1 MGAVTKIARR
11 TFLLGSVAVTGGV
24 AFGFYAYK
32 KPYDNPLLNG
42 LEDGEAAITPYV
54 MINADGITLITPRA
68 DKGQGVYHV
77 QAALIAEELD
87 VSLDQIRTDPG
98 PPDPAYYNTALATEA
113 VPFRSFDNSRTA
125 TAMRGVADGAMKMIG
140 MQITG
145 GSTTVPDSFEKLRI
159 AGAVARETLKSIAAK
174 KAGVSISDLRTAKG
188 EVILPDGSTMS
199 YVSLAPDAVGVRP
212 VTNVDL
218 RDPSEWKYL
227 GKEMQRIDIVPKST
241 GTQAYGIDQQ
251 MDGMVYATVRR
262 NPANGGGMKG
272 FDASAAKSMRG
283 VSKIVELPD
292 GVGVVADNTWRAFQA
307 ANALSIEWDVS
318 PYPANMDDHW
328 KVMADSF
335 SAENVN
341 SRPLN
346 EGDMKSALSG
356 ETLAAEYRAPY
367 LAHAPLEPLNALI
380 KVTDERVDIWVG
392 TQIPRFIQKNV
403 AAITGHKQDDIHV
416 HVLMMGGSFGHRL
429 EDDSV
434 LHGVRIAM
442 EMKGTPVKLVYSREE
457 DMSHDF
463 LRQASMGRMEGAVK
477 DGKVSAMD
485 IHVSMPSVTESM
497 MGDRQGISMGDLDPI
512 ILTGAWDQ
520 PYAIPNYRATG
531 YKAKGLAPVS
541 SWRSVGASTNA
552 FLHEGFL
559 DELIIAAGAD
569 PLEERIRLCSD
580 EVSRKVLEAVGEMSG
595 WGGTLAKGRGRG
607 VAFSL
612 SFGVPVAEVVEV
624 SDTPDG
630 IKLEKVWVA
639 CDVGRVLDPVNFDG
653 LVKGGVVFGLGH
665 AMNCEITFTD
675 GQVDQPNFYAFEGMK
690 FYQCPEIEVKALT
703 NNARIRGIGE
713 PPVPPAAP
721 ALANAIYAATG
732 QRLREMSFNK
742 FVSFA

>member
-24 AFGFYAYK
+24 AFGFYGYK
-32 KPYDNPLLNG
+32 KPLDNPLLDG
-42 LEDGEAAITPYV
+42 LEEGEAAITPYV
-54 MINADGITLITPRA
+54 LINADGITLITPRA

-87 VSLDQIRTDPG
+87 VDLDQIRTDPG
-98 PPDPAYYNTALATEA
+98 PPDPAYYNTALASEA
-113 VPFRSFDNSRTA
+113 VPFRAFDTSRNA
-125 TAMRGVADGAMKMIG
+125 RAMRSIADGAMKLIG

-145 GSTTVPDSFEKLRI
+145 GSTTVPDSYDKLRI
-159 AGAVARETLKSIAAK
+159 AGAVARETLKKVAAK
-174 KAGVSISDLRTAKG
+174 KAGVAVADLRTEKG
-188 EVILPDGSTMS
+188 QIILPDGQTLS
-199 YVSLAPDAVGVRP
+199 YVSLASDAAGIRP
-212 VTNVDL
+212 VTDIEL
-218 RDPSEWKYL
+218 RDPSQWRYL
-227 GKEMQRIDIVPKST
+227 GKTMQRIDIVPKST
-241 GTQAYGIDQQ
+241 GTQKYGIDQQ

-262 NPANGGGMKG
+262 NPANGGGMKR
-272 FDASAAKSMRG
+272 FDAAAAQSMRG

-307 ANALSIEWDVS
+307 ANAVSIEWEAS

-328 KVMADSF
+328 KVLNDSF
-335 SAENVN
+335 IAENVN

-356 ETLAAEYRAPY
+356 ETLKAEYRAPY
-367 LAHAPLEPLNALI
+367 LAHAPLEPLSALI

-429 EDDSV
+429 EDDFV
-434 LHGVRIAM
+434 LHGVRIAW

-463 LRQASMGRMEGAVK
+463 LRQVSMGKMEGAVK
-477 DGKVSAMD
+477 DGKVTAMD

-497 MGDRQGISMGDLDPI
+497 MTDRQGMPMGDLDPI
-512 ILTGAWDQ
+512 ILAGAWDQ

-559 DELIIAAGAD
+559 DELIIAAGGD

-580 EVSRKVLEAVGEMSG
+580 DVSRKVLEAVGDMSG

-607 VAFSL
+607 IAFSI

-624 SDTPDG
+624 NDTPDG
-630 IKLEKVWVA
+630 IRIEKVWVA

-675 GQVDQPNFYAFEGMK
+675 GQVDQPNFYAFEAMK
-690 FYQCPEIEVKALT
+690 FYQCPEIEVKALG
-703 NNARIRGIGE
+703 NSARIKGIGE

-721 ALANAIYAATG
+721 ALGNAIYAATG
-732 QRLREMSFNK
+732 QRLREMPFNK